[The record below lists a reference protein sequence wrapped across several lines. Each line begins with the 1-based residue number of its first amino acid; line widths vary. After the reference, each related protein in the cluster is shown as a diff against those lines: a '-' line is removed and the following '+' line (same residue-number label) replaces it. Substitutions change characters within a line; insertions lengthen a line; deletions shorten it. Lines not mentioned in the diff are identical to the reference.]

1 MARYIDA
8 DALIEMLNIKA
19 KTDEEI
25 GLYNHLAL
33 TQSFIT
39 FVERQPTADVVPK
52 SEVERWKENFQI
64 LDAECSR
71 LEKYEANYYNEVIK
85 AKAEAAREIFEEIE
99 KQIDL
104 TVSVIQKIL
113 NARGGRSN
121 GNTVLL
127 SKYDM
132 IMESKKFIAELKK
145 KYTEEE

>member
-19 KTDEEI
+19 KTDEEM

-52 SEVERWKENFQI
+52 SEV
-64 LDAECSR
+64 
-71 LEKYEANYYNEVIK
+71 
-85 AKAEAAREIFEEIE
+85 AREIFEEIE

-121 GNTVLL
+121 GKTVLL

>member
-52 SEVERWKENFQI
+52 SEI
-64 LDAECSR
+64 
-71 LEKYEANYYNEVIK
+71 
-85 AKAEAAREIFEEIE
+85 AKIFEELNGKVASEISP
-99 KQIDL
+99 D
-104 TVSVIQKIL
+104 IL
-113 NARGGRSN
+113 PIFKNVLDFDAGFRN
-121 GNTVLL
+121 GKTDAFLDVLAL
-127 SKYDM
+127 
-132 IMESKKFIAELKK
+132 IAELKK
-145 KYTEEE
+145 KYTEEK

>member
-1 MARYIDA
+1 MGRC
-8 DALIEMLNIKA
+8 LNCIHFDVCD
-19 KTDEEI
+19 TDRCEKER
-25 GLYNHLAL
+25 LYGDCSDFLND
-33 TQSFIT
+33 
-39 FVERQPTADVVPK
+39 ADVVPK
-52 SEVERWKENFQI
+52 SELELYMQLYHEVEEELASTYDKLEN
-64 LDAECSR
+64 AKS
-71 LEKYEANYYNEVIK
+71 EV
-85 AKAEAAREIFEEIE
+85 AKIFEEIE

-145 KYTEEE
+145 KYTED